1 MKAEIMMIGT
11 ELLLGQIDDTNATF
25 MARVLMDNGINLYQ
39 KTTVGDNTER
49 IQDALRAALGRSDVV
64 LCSGGLGPTED
75 DITREC
81 VAEVLQRP
89 MEYHE
94 DIFAHIE
101 SLFLRYRLKLTE
113 NNKRQA
119 MVPRGAIV
127 VDNPNGTAPGL
138 IVDDPQGIVV
148 CMPGVPRELMPML
161 TDSVVPWLKNRFGID
176 EVIHYR
182 VLKVCGLGESHVD
195 QIIGDLILNSKNPT
209 VGVLASPAFV
219 RIRIAAKAATRED
232 AEKLIDPVDAEV
244 RKRLPNLIMGVDDD
258 TVESVVN
265 RLLAE
270 RGWTLAVGETA
281 SGGMIAARCTA
292 AGATQFAGG
301 RVHRIES
308 LDTAHIERAA
318 RALAESVR
326 EEFSA
331 TCALGV
337 VSEPRQGATLV
348 AFVHPNGAEEWVIG
362 RAGTNDIM
370 QGRLATTSLE
380 YVRRFLVGAPVQSG
394 RG

>member
-1 MKAEIMMIGT
+1 MMIGT

-25 MARVLMDNGINLYQ
+25 MARVLMDNGINLFQ
-39 KTTVGDNTER
+39 KTTVGDNTDR
-49 IQDALRAALGRSDVV
+49 ITGALRAALDRCDVV

-81 VAEVLQRP
+81 VAEVLGRP
-89 MEYHE
+89 LEYHE
-94 DIFAHIE
+94 DIFTHIE
-101 SLFLRYRLKLTE
+101 ALFLRYRLKLTE

-138 IVDDPQGIVV
+138 IVDDPKGIVV

-161 TDSVVPWLKNRFGID
+161 TDSVVPWLKKRFDIH

-182 VLKVCGLGESHVD
+182 VLKVCGIGESHVD
-195 QIIGDLILNSKNPT
+195 QIIGDLILNSRNPT

-219 RIRIAAKAATRED
+219 RVRIAAKAATREE
-232 AEKLIDPVDAEV
+232 AEMLIDPVDAEI
-244 RKRLPNLIMGVDDD
+244 RKRLPNLIMGVDED
-258 TVESVVN
+258 TAEGVVD

-270 RGWTLAVGETA
+270 RGWTIAIGETA
-281 SGGMIAARCTA
+281 SGGMIAARCVA
-292 AGATQFAGG
+292 ANATQFIGG
-301 RVHRIES
+301 SVRRIES
-308 LDTAHIERAA
+308 LDVANLERAA
-318 RALAESVR
+318 RQLAESVR
-326 EEFSA
+326 EEFQV

-337 VSEPRQGATLV
+337 VSDPRQGATTV
-348 AFVHPNGAEEWVIG
+348 AFVHPAGFEEWVIG

-370 QGRLATTSLE
+370 QNRLATVSLE
-380 YVRRFLVGAPVQSG
+380 YVRRFLVGVHVQAG

>member
-1 MKAEIMMIGT
+1 MMIGT
-11 ELLLGQIDDTNATF
+11 ELLLGQIEDTNATL
-25 MARVLMDNGINLYQ
+25 MARVLADNGINLYQ

-89 MEYHE
+89 LEYHE
-94 DIFAHIE
+94 DLFVHIE

-113 NNKRQA
+113 NNRRQA

-138 IVDDPQGIVV
+138 IVDDPQGIVA
-148 CMPGVPRELMPML
+148 CMPGVPRELEPML
-161 TDSVVPWLKNRFGID
+161 TDRIVPWLKQRFGIN

-195 QIIGDLILNSKNPT
+195 QIIGDLILNSQNPT
-209 VGVLASPAFV
+209 VGVLANPAFV
-219 RIRIAAKAATRED
+219 RIRIAAKAATREEAD
-232 AEKLIDPVDAEV
+232 ALIDPVDAEV

-258 TVESVVN
+258 TVEGVVN
-265 RLLAE
+265 RLLAD
-270 RGWTLAVGETA
+270 RGWTIAVAETA
-281 SGGMIAARCTA
+281 SGGMIAQRFTA
-292 AGATQFAGG
+292 AGAVQFAGA
-301 RVHRIES
+301 RIQRIES
-308 LDTAHIERAA
+308 LDLGQIEKTART
-318 RALAESVR
+318 LAESVR
-326 EEFSA
+326 EEFRA
-331 TCALGV
+331 TCGLAL
-337 VSEPRQGATLV
+337 VSDPKQAVTLV
-348 AFVHPNGAEEWVIG
+348 AFVHPAGAEEWVIG
-362 RAGTNDIM
+362 RAGTNEIM
-370 QGRLATTSLE
+370 QARLATVSIE

-394 RG
+394 RV